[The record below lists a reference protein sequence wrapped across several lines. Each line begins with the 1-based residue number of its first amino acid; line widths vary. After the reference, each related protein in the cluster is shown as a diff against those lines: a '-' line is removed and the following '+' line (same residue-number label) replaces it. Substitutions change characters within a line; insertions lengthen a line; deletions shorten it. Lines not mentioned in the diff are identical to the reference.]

1 MDSAEQRVEE
11 REKSDTLQPPAQDGD
26 EIEDEKSSR
35 DTGNVEGEELSL
47 RDGQSGALRH
57 LEEERPS
64 EVETA
69 GPVDPCKEKS
79 QTGVVHPLVS
89 WT

>member
-1 MDSAEQRVEE
+1 MDSAEQEVAEQ

-26 EIEDEKSSR
+26 EIKDEKSSR
-35 DTGNVEGEELSL
+35 ETENVEGEELSL
-47 RDGQSGALRH
+47 PDGQSGAL
-57 LEEERPS
+57 EEEKPS

-69 GPVDPCKEKS
+69 DPADPCKEKS

-89 WT
+89 